1 MSDDQYAGSISW
13 VWDNKPEFRGCDVT
27 GPKGT
32 YWKEFKD
39 GEYTYYTLFGKE
51 NKVVTDWVTIAPN
64 PTAINTP
71 IVNTTNQNSYT
82 LSGVHVSNNLNK
94 LPKGIYIINKKKV
107 VKQ

>member
-1 MSDDQYAGSISW
+1 MLLDLQVHIG
-13 VWDNKPEFRGCDVT
+13 
-27 GPKGT
+27 
-32 YWKEFKD
+32 KEFQD
-39 GEYTYYTLFGKE
+39 GEYTYYTLFGKD

-82 LSGVHVSNNLNK
+82 LSGVRVSDNLNK
-94 LPKGIYIINKKKV
+94 LPKGIYIINNKKV